1 MSRMAMKILVAVT
14 IFLIVFLSFVPIYWT
29 FVTSISLDRD
39 LALTSSRWFPP
50 SPTFKNYVEI
60 LTSPTR
66 GVAYE
71 FRRTLVNSSIIAS
84 FTTIL
89 TLFLASFA
97 AYSVERL
104 KVPFRKAISYLVVL
118 TQMLPPIILVIP
130 IYLLFGRMGLLNHKM
145 SLVIIYTALNLPFAI
160 WILSSYFGRLPIS
173 VEEAAIIDGC
183 GYFEVLWKIVL
194 PLSKPALF
202 TGGIFVFLSAWNEF
216 LIALVLTTD
225 LKAKTLPVAIAEFM
239 GRFRTS
245 YPLMCSAGII
255 SMIPPVIFVVLFQRY
270 LIEGLTK
277 GAVKE

>member
-1 MSRMAMKILVAVT
+1 MFVKTT
-14 IFLIVFLSFVPIYWT
+14 IGIVIFFVIFLSFIPIYWT

-60 LTSPTR
+60 LTSPTK

-71 FRRTLVNSSIIAS
+71 FRRTLVNSSLIAS
-84 FTTIL
+84 VTTIL
-89 TLFLASFA
+89 TLSLASFA

-104 KVPFRKAISYLVVL
+104 KVPFRRAISYLVVL

-130 IYLLFGRMGLLNHKM
+130 IYLLFGKLGLLNHKL

-160 WILSSYFGRLPIS
+160 WILSSYFGRLPVS

-183 GYFEVLWKIVL
+183 GYFKVLWKIVL

-202 TGGIFVFLSAWNEF
+202 TSGIFVFLSAWNEF